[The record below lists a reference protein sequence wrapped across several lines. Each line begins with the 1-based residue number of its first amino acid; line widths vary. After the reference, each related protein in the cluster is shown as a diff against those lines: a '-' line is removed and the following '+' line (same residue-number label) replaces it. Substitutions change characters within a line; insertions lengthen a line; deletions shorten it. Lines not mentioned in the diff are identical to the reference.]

1 MKLLK
6 RFLALPL
13 LFAPALLFGQSTAD
27 LSVWQGNASFAG
39 SGLDRVGASLATGDF
54 NGDGRWDFAIGAP
67 GALENSGQVYLFYGS
82 ATRLDSTR
90 VTNLPLQSSVVITG
104 SADLQL
110 GGALHMGDI
119 NGDGLED
126 LIIGAPRAD
135 NSRGEVWI
143 LFGDDLSGEITEPD
157 VRLVGAAAGDGFGW
171 SIASADVDPDDD
183 MQDLLIGSPN
193 ADLNQRDASGR
204 VDVILGRSNGWPAEI
219 LLETEAVYATIAG
232 AFGGGKLGYSIA
244 RASSFQGVLLGNDM
258 NSDGVGDIIM
268 GAPGQNFG
276 GRTAAGFV
284 HMFLSSDSVIDTL
297 DLANTVGLVNYRRLA
312 GATSFDGLGRSLS
325 SFTTTNRR
333 GILVGSPAALVP
345 TSPAVRAGAVY
356 EVNWGTINTQE
367 AVIDL
372 SILANVRMKMMA
384 VSAGDSFGVALAST
398 GSVWSIGSPG
408 ADPYSRSLA
417 GAGHVITGPPSF
429 QGYAFLDTLSERHTI
444 LAGAASQD
452 RVGPSAA
459 VGDIN
464 GDGVMDALIGSPAA
478 GNYSGMVYIYR
489 GGQPYA
495 WSFDPS
501 PGRTSVPISTAIE
514 FQARDESPGLNP
526 DLTYININNQRYL
539 TTDPEV
545 SWESENGLYSYLVQP
560 STPFAIDVP
569 IPVEIQVSD
578 NNGSRSAWY
587 SYQFVT
593 GRDDRAPEVEEL
605 SPDEDEIDVATTR
618 NIEFTL
624 SDPGS
629 GVDSS
634 TVSLRV
640 VYPGSDQTIVW
651 DDPRLTA
658 TGPRSLKRFTYN
670 PDDDFP
676 ADEIVNVTLRGSDLT
691 VPPNSMTPFQY
702 HFSTISDTVP
712 PVIELVVPGPGST
725 IDQSTSI
732 IVRVRDESAGVDTDA
747 TSMIRTQDGNP
758 ENAGLG
764 FQTITD
770 GYVAIHTPGGNPFE
784 TGPLVMTFRTQDLA
798 NPPNELPDSS
808 WSYTVVQD
816 TVGPRLT
823 AATPAPFSQDA
834 ARNSLITLRVSD
846 NAAGVDSASIGVTIA
861 GQPINHHSMIWET
874 ADNRTFN
881 LSYQVNPDNPFPD
894 TVRVRLVATDQAN
907 PPNNLDTTYYFT
919 TEVDTTRPEFLL
931 IDPAPGSDGV
941 SITQEFTWEVADNL
955 SGVDPSSVFLIVDD
969 AEQTSLVTH
978 STTVTQPEAE
988 YSFYY
993 APAHPFL
1000 YEDTLRIRFD
1010 IYDHEVPANRTRLDY
1025 ELYTEPDEDPPYLAD
1040 RSPYDTETGVSRGAD
1055 ILFRML
1061 DQGLGVEL
1069 DSLSLFVEDQFIP
1082 RTSLSI
1088 EEVDSGYVVRYNPPN
1103 LFAHLDTI
1111 NVRVV
1116 GYDKAGIPN
1125 RMDERY
1131 WFLTLSDD
1139 REPPY
1144 LVDIV
1149 PEDST
1154 SGWPVDAGLEFT
1166 ILDDGQ
1172 GVDSTFTRIELE
1184 GNPGWRYDA
1193 LIERVEYGFHYFL
1206 DPVDDWLYSDT
1217 ASVLVRA
1224 RDEAEPPNEMTF
1236 PKRITLFIARDDQ
1249 SPVVTNQQPSP
1260 DSGFTINRFLEF
1272 DLMDDLAGVD
1282 TSSVQLTVNGNDV
1295 RALTSI
1301 ESSPGGFHFRYRP
1314 ETWWTIGDQITVSVT
1329 AADSSA
1335 GKNSGQTSWG
1345 FEIVPDTEPP
1355 YVLVDSLYPA
1365 PGALDISRDD
1375 TLRILILDDGIGID
1389 GNSLDVTVAG
1399 RSISDIAAADTVE
1412 LGYEYLLPLQRLKLF
1427 AGQLAEVRVRAT
1439 DRATPANRMQTFS
1452 YQFAVEPPEEDFSVV
1467 PRTFTPNGD
1476 GVWDEVLIYHL
1487 GGASTD
1493 VTIFDVRGR
1502 KVASVSGLPARWD
1515 GNADNGAPVP
1525 GGIYILQLEAA
1536 GEIRQSTVA
1545 VAR

>member
-1 MKLLK
+1 MSLK
-6 RFLALPL
+6 YFLALPL
-13 LFAPALLFGQSTAD
+13 LLLPTLLFGQSTAD
-27 LSVWQGNASFAG
+27 LSVWQGNASFSG
-39 SGLDRVGASLATGDF
+39 SGLDRVGAALTTGDF

-67 GALENSGQVYLFYGS
+67 GTLDNAGQVYLFYGS
-82 ATRLDSTR
+82 ASRLDSSH
-90 VTNLPLQSSVVITG
+90 VTDIPGQASVVITG
-104 SADLQL
+104 TEDLQL
-110 GGALHMGDI
+110 GGSLHLGDL

-143 LFGDDLSGEITEPD
+143 IFGGDLSGEISDPD

-171 SIASADVDPDDD
+171 SVATSDVDPDDEI
-183 MQDLLIGSPN
+183 QDLLIGSPN
-193 ADLNQRDASGR
+193 ADLFERDAAGR
-204 VDVILGRSNGWPAEI
+204 VDVILGRTNGWPAEI

-232 AFGGGKLGYSIA
+232 AFGGGKLGYALA

-258 NSDGVGDIIM
+258 NSDGVGDIVM

-276 GRTAAGFV
+276 GRAAAGFV
-284 HMFLSSDSVIDTL
+284 HMFLSSDSVVDTT
-297 DLANTVGLVNYRRLA
+297 DLSNTVGLVNYRRLA
-312 GATSFDGLGRSLS
+312 GATAFDGLGRSLS
-325 SFTTTNRR
+325 AFTVSNRR
-333 GILVGSPAALVP
+333 GILVGSPAALVA

-367 AVIDL
+367 GVVDL
-372 SILANVRMKMMA
+372 SILANVRMKIMST
-384 VSAGDSFGVALAST
+384 SAADSFGVSLAST
-398 GSVWSIGSPG
+398 GSAWSIGASG
-408 ADPYSRSLA
+408 TDPFSRSFA
-417 GAGHVITGPPSF
+417 GMGHVFTGPPAY
-429 QGYAFLDTLSERHTI
+429 QGYVFLDSLSVRHTS

-452 RVGPSAA
+452 RIGASTA
-459 VGDIN
+459 VGDLN
-464 GDGVMDALIGSPAA
+464 GDGVMDALVGSPAA
-478 GNYSGMVYIYR
+478 NNYSGMVYIYR

-495 WSFDPS
+495 WSFTPS
-501 PGRTSVPISTAIE
+501 SGQTSVPISTSIQ
-514 FQARDESPGLNP
+514 FSARDESPGLNP

-545 SWESENGLYSYLVQP
+545 SWESENGRFSYLIEP
-560 STPFAIDVP
+560 SEPFAIDVP
-569 IPVEIQVSD
+569 IPVQIQVSD

-593 GRDDRAPEVEEL
+593 GRDDRAPEIEEL
-605 SPDEDEIDVATTR
+605 SPDEEEINVATTR

-629 GVDSS
+629 GVDST

-640 VYPGSDQTIVW
+640 VFPGSDETIAW
-651 DDPRLTA
+651 GDPRLTA
-658 TGPRSLKRFTYN
+658 TGPRSLKRFTFN
-670 PDDDFP
+670 PDVDFP
-676 ADEIVNVTLRGSDLT
+676 ADEIVNVTLRASDLT
-691 VPPNSMTPFQY
+691 TPPNSMTPFDY

-712 PVIELVVPGPGST
+712 PVINQIIPAPGST

-732 IVRVRDESAGVDTDA
+732 YVRIQDESAGVDTDG
-747 TSMIRTQDGNP
+747 TTMIRTQNGNP

-770 GYVAIHTPGGNPFE
+770 GYLAVHTPGGNPFE

-798 NPPNELPDSS
+798 NPPNEHPDSS

-816 TVGPRLT
+816 TVGPRLA
-823 AATPAPFSQDA
+823 AATPSPFSEDA
-834 ARNSLITLRVSD
+834 ARNTLISLRVLD

-861 GQPINHHSMIWET
+861 GQPINHQSMIWET
-874 ADNRTFN
+874 ADNRSFN
-881 LSYQVNPDNPFPD
+881 LQYQVNPNNPFPD
-894 TVRVRLVATDQAN
+894 TVRVRLVASDQAN
-907 PPNNLDTTYYFT
+907 PPNSLDTTYYFT
-919 TEVDTTRPEFLL
+919 TEMDTTRPEFLL

-941 SITQEFTWEVADNL
+941 SVTQGFVWEVADNL
-955 SGVDPSSVFLIVDD
+955 SGVDPSSLFLIVDD
-969 AEQTSLVTH
+969 AEQTSLVTN
-978 STTVTQPEAE
+978 STNVTQPGAE

-993 APAHPFL
+993 SPANPFQH
-1000 YEDTLRIRFD
+1000 EDTLRIRFD

-1025 ELYTEPDEDPPYLAD
+1025 ELFTEPDEDPPYLAD

-1055 ILFRML
+1055 ILFKIL

-1069 DSLSLFVEDQFIP
+1069 DSLILFVEEQFIP

-1088 EEVDSGYVVRYNPPN
+1088 EEVDSGYVVRYNPPT

-1111 NVRVV
+1111 DVRVV
-1116 GYDKAGIPN
+1116 GYDQAGIPN

-1193 LIERVEYGFHYFL
+1193 LIERVDYGFHYTL
-1206 DPVDDWLYSDT
+1206 NPIDNWLYSDT
-1217 ASVLVRA
+1217 AGVLVRA
-1224 RDEAEPPNEMTF
+1224 RDTAEPPNEMTF

-1249 SPVVTNQQPSP
+1249 SPVVVNQQPPP

-1282 TSSVQLTVNGNDV
+1282 TSSVQLTVNDV
-1295 RALTSI
+1295 DVLPLSLVEAT
-1301 ESSPGGFHFRYRP
+1301 PGGFHYRYRP
-1314 ETWWTIGDQITVSVT
+1314 ESWWTIGDHITVSLT

-1335 GKNSGQTSWG
+1335 GKNSGQTVWE
-1345 FEIVPDTEPP
+1345 FDIVPDEQPP
-1355 YVLVDSLYPA
+1355 YVPVDSLYPA
-1365 PGALDISRDD
+1365 PDALDISRDD

-1389 GNSLDVTVAG
+1389 GNSLSVTVAG
-1399 RSISDIAAADTVE
+1399 RSISDIAAADTVD
-1412 LGYEYLLPLQRLKLF
+1412 LGYEYLLPLQRLNLF
-1427 AGQLAEVRVRAT
+1427 AGQLAEVRVQAT
-1439 DRATPANRMQTFS
+1439 DRASPTNRMQTFS
-1452 YQFAVEPPEEDFSVV
+1452 YQFAIEPPEEDFSVV
-1467 PRTFTPNGD
+1467 PRTITPNGD
-1476 GVWDEVLIYHL
+1476 GVWDEALIYHL
-1487 GGASTD
+1487 GGAATD
-1493 VTIFDVRGR
+1493 VTVFDIRGR
-1502 KVASVSGLPARWD
+1502 QIATFSGLPARWD
-1515 GNADNGAPVP
+1515 GTADNGTPVP

-1536 GEIRQSTVA
+1536 GEIRQSTIA